1 MFSLRIPRDLTVN
14 AVSRCISELGSD
26 INTIIDLT
34 VSNPTE
40 VGFTLPDGFLREITG
55 QEISRY
61 KPEALG
67 LLSARRAVA
76 RYLESLEIHVTA
88 SQILLTT
95 GTSESYG
102 YLCKLLCDPG
112 EALLVPRPGYPLF
125 EHLTSLEGVVTI
137 PYQLSYQGSW
147 KIDLVGFERSIN
159 SEVRAV
165 VMVNPN
171 NPTGSFVSPDEFHR
185 ILQVCKKR
193 KLALIV
199 DEVFGV
205 YSMRSN
211 QKRGPSILDQA
222 SEVMTFVLGGFSKA
236 CGLPQIKLGW
246 IVVSGPPSLT
256 TPALER
262 LELISDTYLSV
273 NTFSQVATQEFFEIG
288 ISIAARIKERIY
300 ENYGTLKQMVPKKCF
315 LQLLPVG
322 GGWYAVLRVLSGL
335 DEESVVIN
343 LLKHKGV
350 LVHPGYFFDFPD
362 ETFLV
367 VSLMPEPPV
376 FKEGIRR
383 LVAHVSNQG
392 SGDCSDE

>member
-26 INTIIDLT
+26 VDTIIDLT

-40 VGFTLPDGFLREITG
+40 VGFTLPDDFLREIAG
-55 QEISRY
+55 FEVGRY
-61 KPEALG
+61 KPEAYG
-67 LLSARRAVA
+67 LLSARHAVA
-76 RYLESLEIHVTA
+76 RYLKSLEIQVSS

-112 EALLVPRPGYPLF
+112 DALLVPRPGYPLF

-137 PYQLSYQGSW
+137 PYQLGYEGSW
-147 KIDLVGFERSIN
+147 KIDLAGFERAIN

-165 VMVNPN
+165 VVVNPN
-171 NPTGSFVSPDEFHR
+171 NPTGSFVSRDEFNR

-193 KLALIV
+193 GLALIV

-205 YSMRSN
+205 YSMTGD
-211 QKRGPSILDQA
+211 QKRGPSILDHT
-222 SEVMTFVLGGFSKA
+222 SEVLTFVLGGFSKA

-246 IVVSGPPSLT
+246 IIVNGPQPLT
-256 TPALER
+256 MPALER

-273 NTFSQVATQEFFEIG
+273 NTFSQVATQEFFEVG
-288 ISIAARIKERIY
+288 RSIAARIKERIY
-300 ENYGTLKQMVPKKCF
+300 KNYGTLKKMIPKNF
-315 LQLLPVG
+315 SLQLLPVG

-335 DEESVVIN
+335 DDESVVID

-367 VSLMPEPPV
+367 VSLMSEPPT
-376 FKEGIRR
+376 FKEGINR